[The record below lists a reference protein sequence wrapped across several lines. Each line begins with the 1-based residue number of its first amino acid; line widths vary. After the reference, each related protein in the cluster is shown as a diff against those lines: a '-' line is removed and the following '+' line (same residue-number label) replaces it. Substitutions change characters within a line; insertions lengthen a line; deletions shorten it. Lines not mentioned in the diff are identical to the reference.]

1 MARIEYVDQS
11 LRDGQQSFWGMRLHA
26 GHALPVAEA
35 IDGAGYR
42 VVDLTG
48 SSLFEVQIRFRQEDP
63 WRGLDAVHKA
73 MPNTVLRAGTRSN
86 GVVGMGITPNSIV
99 ELWIQTLAKHG
110 VRSLWIFDCLHDVD
124 HMLHAAKIAKAAGVA
139 PSPQI
144 NFSHSPVHT
153 DEYYADLIDRFAAS
167 DVPAT
172 FVLGDEGGVLSPERA
187 RTWIRLMKERSQGK
201 EIELHFHNRTG
212 MGTYNHIIGV
222 EEGVTILH
230 TAVQSVA
237 NGPSMPSVEV
247 SVDNMRR
254 LGHEPAVD
262 DSRFKE
268 VSDHLAGIA
277 HDEGYPLGAPAEY
290 SVATV
295 EQQFPGGM
303 TGTLRNQLRT
313 YGMEERLPEV
323 LEEAVQV
330 RAEMGYPIMATPFSQ
345 LVGIQ
350 SLLNVV
356 QGQRYLT
363 IPDENV
369 MYLAG
374 HYGQPPGP
382 LDPEVVER
390 AASTDRGR
398 RMFDDWEPPQPSLA
412 EIRRDYGEHLSDEEL
427 LLRFLI
433 PGPDV
438 DAMYAAAKPIEPV
451 YPLGGPNGLGWL
463 GDVMSSTSARSLTA
477 TRGGVSITL
486 RR

>member
-11 LRDGQQSFWGMRLHA
+11 LRDGQQSLWGMRMHA
-26 GHALPVAEA
+26 GHILPVADA
-35 IDGAGYR
+35 IDSAGYR

-48 SSLFEVQIRFRQEDP
+48 SSLFEVLVRFRQEDP
-63 WRGLDAVHKA
+63 WRGLDAIRTA
-73 MPNTVLRAGTRSN
+73 LPNAVLRAGTRSN

-110 VRSLWIFDCLHDVD
+110 IQSLWIFDCLHDVD
-124 HMLHAAKIAKAAGVA
+124 HMLNAARLAKDAGMA
-139 PSPQI
+139 PAPQI

-153 DEYYADLIDRFAAS
+153 DEYYAALMDRFAAS

-172 FVLGDEGGVLSPERA
+172 LILGDEGGVMSPERA
-187 RTWIRLMKERSQGK
+187 RAWIRLMRERSRGR
-201 EIELHFHNRTG
+201 ELEMHFHNRTG

-230 TAVQSVA
+230 TAVHSMA
-237 NGPSMPSVEV
+237 NGVSMPSTEV

-254 LGHEPAVD
+254 LGHEVALD
-262 DSRFKE
+262 DSRLAE
-268 VSDHLAGIA
+268 VSHHLAGIA
-277 HDEGYPLGAPAEY
+277 DDEGYQHGAPAEY
-290 SVATV
+290 ALATV
-295 EQQFPGGM
+295 QQQFPGGM

-313 YGMEERLPEV
+313 YGMEDRLPAV
-323 LEEAVQV
+323 LEEAVRV

-350 SLLNVV
+350 ALLNVV
-356 QGQRYLT
+356 QGERYLT

-374 HYGQPPGP
+374 HYGPPPGE
-382 LDPEVVER
+382 LDQEVVER
-390 AASTDRGR
+390 AAATERGR
-398 RMFDDWEPPQPSLA
+398 AMFDGWEPPQPSLA

-427 LLRFLI
+427 LLRYLI

-438 DAMYAAAKPIEPV
+438 DAMYAAARPIEPV
-451 YPLGGPNGLGWL
+451 YPLSGPNGLGWL
-463 GDVMSSTSARSLTA
+463 KDVLGCSSARTLAAS
-477 TRGGVSITL
+477 RGGVSITL

>member
-124 HMLHAAKIAKAAGVA
+124 HMLHAAKIAKDAGVA

-153 DEYYADLIDRFAAS
+153 DEYYADLMDRFAAS

-201 EIELHFHNRTG
+201 ELELHFHNRTG

-230 TAVQSVA
+230 TAVHSVA

-277 HDEGYPLGAPAEY
+277 HDEGYPLGAPSEY

-374 HYGQPPGP
+374 HYGTPPGP

-390 AASTDRGR
+390 AAATDRGR
-398 RMFDDWEPPQPSLA
+398 AMFGDWEPPQPSLA
-412 EIRRDYGEHLSDEEL
+412 ELRRDYGEQLSDEEL